1 MHKEYRGRTGHFG
14 LGRARW
20 RPVCGVACFA
30 GARKPHVI
38 ARIFARIK
46 GGLPLKFGR
55 WDKGKLSQLA
65 FINADDK
72 SRRYDKKG
80 KRCDDIKKFTCQV
93 YVPRF

>member
-1 MHKEYRGRTGHFG
+1 MHKEYRGRTRQFG

-20 RPVCGVACFA
+20 QPVCRVACFA

-46 GGLPLKFGR
+46 GGLPFKFGR
-55 WDKGKLSQLA
+55 WDKGKLGQLA

-80 KRCDDIKKFTCQV
+80 KCCDDIKKFTCQV